1 MRSFELICATA
12 IIGKLLTRNMR
23 KMEGAEKSKK
33 VKKEKRSV
41 KKTKAVAVSAAEA
54 PAAEAPAAPIAE
66 PEPVAKPKSQAKST
80 GKKTVPLDT
89 VQEPTFE
96 EIQLQAYFIAERRA
110 RLGVPGDA
118 TSDWVEAEAVLRTQS
133 ASK

>member
-1 MRSFELICATA
+1 
-12 IIGKLLTRNMR
+12 MR

-41 KKTKAVAVSAAEA
+41 KKTKAVEV
-54 PAAEAPAAPIAE
+54 PATETPSAPIAE
-66 PEPVAKPKSQAKST
+66 AEPVVKPKSKAKST
-80 GKKTVPLDT
+80 EKEAAPLETEKKAAPTEKL
-89 VQEPTFE
+89 QEPTFE

-118 TSDWVEAEAVLRTQS
+118 ASDWVEAEAVLKEQL

>member
-1 MRSFELICATA
+1 
-12 IIGKLLTRNMR
+12 MR

-41 KKTKAVAVSAAEA
+41 KKTKAVEE
-54 PAAEAPAAPIAE
+54 PAAETPSAPIAE
-66 PEPVAKPKSQAKST
+66 AEPVVKPKSKAKST
-80 GKKTVPLDT
+80 EKEAAPLETEKKAAPPEK

-118 TSDWVEAEAVLRTQS
+118 ASDWVEAEAVLKAQLT
-133 ASK
+133 SK